1 LEILVLFDSKGG
13 NVYALAKAVAE
24 GIQEVEGMQARMRRP
39 KETTPMEV
47 IRSDRT
53 WSEFYDFKTR
63 EIPEAAL
70 DDLVETEGLAL
81 GSPTRYGNM
90 TPAMANFIESTG
102 PLWAKGAL
110 TGKVAGV
117 FTSTGAMHGGNE
129 LTLISMMI
137 PLIHLGYVIV
147 PLGYTDPGVMETTR
161 GGTPYGPTS
170 VTGLPDYKGPTNIE
184 LRLCRAFGK
193 RLAEI
198 TKKLRA

>member
-13 NVYALAKAVAE
+13 NAYALAKAVAE
-24 GIQEVEGMQARMRRP
+24 GIREVEGMQPRIRRP

-47 IRSDRT
+47 IRADKT
-53 WSEFYDFKTR
+53 WSEFYDFKIR
-63 EIPEAAL
+63 EIPEATL

-90 TPAMANFIESTG
+90 TPAMANFIESVG
-102 PLWAKGAL
+102 RLWATGAL
-110 TGKVAGV
+110 MGKAAGV
-117 FTSTGAMHGGNE
+117 FASTGTMHGGNE
-129 LTLISMMI
+129 LTLITMMV
-137 PLIHLGYVIV
+137 PLIHLGYIIV
-147 PLGYTDPGVMETTR
+147 PLSYTDPGVMQTTR

-170 VTGLPDYKGPTNIE
+170 VTGLPDYQGATDIE